1 MQGLHDQALEDSEKA
16 LQLNDS
22 NYRAL
27 YRKAQCLKEMG
38 RLQEAYEVVA
48 KCSMAVPQVRALLLG
63 FNQALLH
70 HLVLHV
76 SFALQDN
83 HVIEMTQEL
92 AKMLGLKIRKAYVR
106 SKVKIRIRV

>member
-1 MQGLHDQALEDSEKA
+1 MLHGSASGQST
-16 LQLNDS
+16 
-22 NYRAL
+22 
-27 YRKAQCLKEMG
+27 
-38 RLQEAYEVVA
+38 
-48 KCSMAVPQVRALLLG
+48 LLLG